1 MGKMKKG
8 YILFTFLTGLIA
20 GIIAGALLITSLVS
34 YRMDKLYEN
43 LANLEKE
50 ISDRDA
56 KLKKLEE
63 SINTMYFVL
72 QDIEIVVEFSEEDME
87 DDMDKIEIEKAIKE
101 KYTELLGKEVK
112 SIDPDL
118 VVKVID
124 GRIFKL
130 EGKEYRLKVN
140 KLLLSEILKLWVEVQ
155 LMEKSSIAHKNGY
168 N

>member
-1 MGKMKKG
+1 MKKG

-155 LMEKSSIAHKNGY
+155 LMEKK
-168 N
+168 

>member
-8 YILFTFLTGLIA
+8 YILFTLLTGLIA

-155 LMEKSSIAHKNGY
+155 LMEKK
-168 N
+168 

>member
-1 MGKMKKG
+1 MGKMKKFYHLISFG
-8 YILFTFLTGLIA
+8 TGLIS
-20 GIIAGALLITSLVS
+20 GILVGAIVLTSLVS

-43 LANLEKE
+43 IATLEITINEK
-50 ISDRDA
+50 DA

-72 QDIEIVVEFSEEDME
+72 QDIEIIVEFLGEESG
-87 DDMDKIEIEKAIKE
+87 DDIDRIEIEKAIKE

-112 SIDPDL
+112 SIDPNL
-118 VVKVID
+118 VMEVVD

-140 KLLLSEILKLWVEVQ
+140 KLILSEILKLWVEVQ
-155 LMEKSSIAHKNGY
+155 LME
-168 N
+168 

>member
-1 MGKMKKG
+1 MGKMKKSYLLMSFG
-8 YILFTFLTGLIA
+8 VGLIA
-20 GIIAGALLITSLVS
+20 GILVGATVLTSLVS

-43 LANLEKE
+43 VANLEKVINE
-50 ISDRDA
+50 KDT

-72 QDIEIVVEFSEEDME
+72 QDIEVIIDFQGEDIE
-87 DDMDKIEIEKAIKE
+87 DHIDKIEIEKAIKD

-118 VVKVID
+118 VVEVIE

-130 EGKEYRLKVN
+130 EGKEYRLRVI
-140 KLLLSEILKLWVEVQ
+140 KLLVSEILKLWVEVQ
-155 LMEKSSIAHKNGY
+155 LME
-168 N
+168 